1 MHFRRARFVAA
12 KLWPELCHSP
22 QFRFLQVLS
31 QVPELCV
38 PIRLSLDKFQ
48 SHHFVLGA
56 FPNVGVDSLV
66 AAQYFARE
74 VHAA

>member
-12 KLWPELCHSP
+12 KFWPELCHSR
-22 QFRFLQVLS
+22 QFRFRQVLS

-38 PIRLSLDKFQ
+38 PIRFSLDKFH

-56 FPNVGVDSLV
+56 VPNLAVDSFV
-66 AAQYFARE
+66 AAQYFARK